1 MNKKWKVFLFFGAL
15 ITLIG
20 LGIFFTVGEDKNQN
34 IADENGSGEVAG
46 ATSNTR
52 TDYLARLSR
61 HLNDSNVV
69 LYGSNQSAETK
80 EQIDLFGEAIKE
92 IDYVDCDAAVN
103 SSNPDEC
110 IGQNI
115 TVYPT
120 WVYQG
125 EKFEGVQTLSKLA
138 KITNFEQ

>member
-1 MNKKWKVFLFFGAL
+1 MNKKWKVFLSFGAL

-20 LGIFFTVGEDKNQN
+20 LGIFFTVGENKNQN

-61 HLNDSNVV
+61 HLNDSNMV

-80 EQIDLFGEAIKE
+80 EQTDLFGEVIKE

-125 EKFEGVQTLSKLA
+125 EKFEGVQTLSELA
-138 KITNFEQ
+138 KISNFEQ